1 MDIQIKIDK
10 SIDEDNIM
18 LTVKKMTPEY
28 SKIIDQIQNISFKLI
43 GLKDNQKYQL
53 MNTQILKIFSVDK
66 KVCAIRE
73 DKQAFWLSETLKE
86 LTVKLPNNF
95 LRISHSEIVNADKIV
110 SFELTSGGKLKIYLR
125 SGEVTYSSRG
135 YLQNIKEYFGI

>member
-53 MNTQILKIFSVDK
+53 MNTQILKIFSVGQI
-66 KVCAIRE
+66 AR
-73 DKQAFWLSETLKE
+73 
-86 LTVKLPNNF
+86 NNLNEF
-95 LRISHSEIVNADKIV
+95 SDVD
-110 SFELTSGGKLKIYLR
+110 
-125 SGEVTYSSRG
+125 
-135 YLQNIKEYFGI
+135 